1 MVVVDAEK
9 VAPASDEDAGRCIAG
24 ASTSAWACSGVE
36 SGGKARRMIVR
47 KLEVGTE
54 RAPLLV
60 VDDFVSNADD
70 LIDYAAAQ
78 TFTVQGRYYPGIR
91 CVAPPSYQHF
101 LLTTLGSAMLECLGV
116 ARGSLRLAMC
126 HYSLVTTPADR
137 LELLQRIPHVD
148 SVAKTG
154 LASIHYL
161 CRTDLGGTAFYRHRA
176 TGFES
181 LDAARNESYLR
192 TLEAECAGPNAPRSA
207 YINGDTPLF
216 AQIGKQDCV
225 FNRLLIYR
233 RNVLHSGCIASDF
246 VPDANPRTGRLSIN
260 SFIDLLPA

>member
-1 MVVVDAEK
+1 
-9 VAPASDEDAGRCIAG
+9 
-24 ASTSAWACSGVE
+24 
-36 SGGKARRMIVR
+36 MIVR
-47 KLEVGTE
+47 KLEVGAE

-60 VDDFVSNADD
+60 VDDFVPNPDE
-70 LIDYAAAQ
+70 LIEHAATQ

-91 CVAPPSYQHF
+91 CVAPPGYREF
-101 LLTTLGSAMLECLGV
+101 LLATLGNAMLECLGV
-116 ARGSLRLAMC
+116 ERGSLRLSMC

-148 SVAKTG
+148 SLATTG

-161 CRTDLGGTAFYRHRA
+161 FRKNLGGTAFYRHRA

-181 LDAARNESYLR
+181 LDSSRNARYLR
-192 TLEAECAGPNAPRSA
+192 TLEAECTGPHAPGPG
-207 YINGDTPLF
+207 YINGDTPSF
-216 AQIGKQDCV
+216 QQIHKQDSI

-246 VPDANPRTGRLSIN
+246 IPDANPRTGRLSIN
-260 SFIDLLPA
+260 SFIDLAPA